1 MNNWGQSIILGL
13 CLLIGF
19 WVALMGAI
27 DIGDALLTHLI
38 APKYKRYYKDRYESE
53 VKECPVTN
61 VGDSLV
67 QS

>member
-19 WVALMGAI
+19 WVTLMGAI
-27 DIGDALLTHLI
+27 DVGDALLVHLI
-38 APKYKRYYKDRYESE
+38 APKYRKYYKNHYESE
-53 VKECPVTN
+53 DKKCQETN
-61 VGDSLV
+61 VGDSLA